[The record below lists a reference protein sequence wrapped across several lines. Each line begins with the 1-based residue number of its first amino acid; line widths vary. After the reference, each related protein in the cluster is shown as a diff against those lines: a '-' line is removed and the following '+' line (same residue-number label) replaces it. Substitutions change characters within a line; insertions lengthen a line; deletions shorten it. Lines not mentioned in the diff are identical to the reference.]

1 METVG
6 LEKHELPPTN
16 QKRMV
21 AFINHFVLSTV
32 NFLNKFATD
41 CETKFVRYEHKI
53 QSLEASLSIVE
64 AKLASIDALRNG
76 SDIAGNQQPEVAI
89 KPEGNSPE
97 EDSKSEI
104 NQTVEESSKEE
115 VIERDPQYE
124 RYFKMLQVGVPM
136 PAVKNK
142 IKVEGLDPDYIDA
155 FL

>member
-1 METVG
+1 
-6 LEKHELPPTN
+6 
-16 QKRMV
+16 MV

-76 SDIAGNQQPEVAI
+76 SDIAGNQQPEVTI
-89 KPEGNSPE
+89 KPEGSSPE
-97 EDSKSEI
+97 EDSKLDI
-104 NQTVEESSKEE
+104 NQTVEESTEE
-115 VIERDPQYE
+115 VSEKDPQYD
-124 RYFKMLQVGVPM
+124 RYFKMIQVGVPM

-142 IKVEGLDPDYIDA
+142 IKAEGLDPNYIDA